1 MKSRTC
7 PHCNYK
13 YSLTEYGDQ
22 VLFKFRFLN
31 WNCKNCN
38 KKLTFNFAR
47 RIIVALA
54 FCSLL
59 VAVLS
64 LKNII
69 GMTYL
74 RWAALLTICIIG
86 SALLI
91 PTFDTFKKAE

>member
-13 YSLTEYGDQ
+13 YSLTEYRDQ
-22 VLFKFRFLN
+22 VLFKLRFLK
-31 WNCKNCN
+31 WDCTNCN
-38 KKLTFNFAR
+38 KKLTFNFTR

-54 FCSLL
+54 FCSLF
-59 VAVLS
+59 VAVLT

-69 GMTYL
+69 GMTSL
-74 RWAALLTICIIG
+74 RWAALVTICIIG